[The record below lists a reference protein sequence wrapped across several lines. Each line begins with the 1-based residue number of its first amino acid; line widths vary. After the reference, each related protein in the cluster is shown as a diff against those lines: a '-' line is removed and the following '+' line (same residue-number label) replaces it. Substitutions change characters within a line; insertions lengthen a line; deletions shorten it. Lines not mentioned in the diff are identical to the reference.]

1 MKITP
6 LLIEALV
13 VGVVMMLLQRATKLP
28 IFWVG
33 VVGHLLFE
41 VVGANKWYCRK
52 GFACGR

>member
-13 VGVVMMLLQRATKLP
+13 VGVVMMLLQRFTGLK

-41 VVGANKWYCRK
+41 VAGANKWYCQK
-52 GFACGR
+52 GFACRR

>member
-6 LLIEALV
+6 LLIEAIV
-13 VGVVMMLLQRATKLP
+13 VGVVMMLLQRLTKLP

-33 VVGHLLFE
+33 VVGHLIFE

-52 GFACGR
+52 GFACK

>member
-6 LLIEALV
+6 LLFEALV
-13 VGVVMMLLQRATKLP
+13 VGLVMMLLQRFTGLK

-41 VVGANKWYCRK
+41 VMGANKWYCQK
-52 GFACGR
+52 GFACK

>member
-13 VGVVMMLLQRATKLP
+13 VGVVMMLLQRLTKLP

-41 VVGANKWYCRK
+41 AVGANKWYCTK
-52 GFACGR
+52 GVACSR